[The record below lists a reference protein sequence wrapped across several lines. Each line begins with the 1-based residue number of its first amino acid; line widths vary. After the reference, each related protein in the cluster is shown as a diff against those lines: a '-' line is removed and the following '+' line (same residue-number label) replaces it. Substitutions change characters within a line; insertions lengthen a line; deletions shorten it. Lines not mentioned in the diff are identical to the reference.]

1 MYLACQFL
9 VMCVCLDCCDFIC
22 SDGVMDQLE
31 RFLVISSSG
40 DVTSALDFHTLDTL
54 GPEAR
59 TKYLGN
65 ALQKVL
71 QQYTNAAA
79 SFISDMLT
87 FISRFAIQVRRMF
100 CIIFRGGWNSLVI
113 WMLKSQYFCKDGVQ
127 FHDDQ
132 KANLRKVCLI
142 GWKF

>member
-1 MYLACQFL
+1 
-9 VMCVCLDCCDFIC
+9 
-22 SDGVMDQLE
+22 MDQLE

-87 FISRFAIQVRRMF
+87 FISRFAIQVRSMLSIISRRMEQSCHMDVEITVLLLRQHCHDF
-100 CIIFRGGWNSLVI
+100 PSI
-113 WMLKSQYFCKDGVQ
+113 Q

-132 KANLRKVCLI
+132 KANLRNFCLI
-142 GWKF
+142 E